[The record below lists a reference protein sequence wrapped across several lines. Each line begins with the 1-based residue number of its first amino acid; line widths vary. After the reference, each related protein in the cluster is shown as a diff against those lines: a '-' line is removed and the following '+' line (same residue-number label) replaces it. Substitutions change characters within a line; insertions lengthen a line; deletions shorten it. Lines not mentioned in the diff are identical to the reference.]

1 MLSGSGQKMFIQL
14 LEKLMH
20 QKVHDPYLTEK
31 KKRYYFGKSFAG
43 FVKNYGS
50 EWRM

>member
-1 MLSGSGQKMFIQL
+1 MKWTNKGHEYDEMYKNI
-14 LEKLMH
+14 
-20 QKVHDPYLTEK
+20 EK